1 MKMLNRFLYSSILSL
16 AVLTT
21 AKAQDSPL
29 EFFGSDVDVVLRL
42 AEPDKSIE
50 SVVELINGAQPGFGE
65 IARGAV
71 GQNLGKAISNP
82 TLTGVDQ
89 SRDWHVGIYGKG
101 KAEPLV
107 VFAIPAVDSD
117 DLVGALGKSFKTS
130 VQGKYVLYTD
140 KGDLPA
146 VPSAAKSV
154 AKSMGEKSKTAFEMG
169 EISLYVNS
177 KHLTSVYQT
186 EIDTAYDQV
195 LEGLNQLRFAMP
207 QDSGINMGP
216 VIEMYGTL
224 AEKLFQGV
232 RDSESLVVAI
242 DVGAEGV
249 RIEEYAN
256 FGANTKS
263 AKTLAGLP
271 TSEMADLDTLPEG
284 AIAYYGVSGGLKDT
298 IKWSMSLTA
307 DMSEDKS
314 VREKMKEISG
324 SLDELEF
331 GAMVGSF
338 TFGDSENGA
347 IQAAGIAHVKP
358 LDQFKEYMRNSVEAM
373 GSIKMPGMTQ
383 TSTLKEN
390 AESYG
395 DQKVDIVTVKQEID
409 EDHPQAELQA
419 KMQQMMFG
427 ENGIESRVM
436 YLEDKYITVMGGGK
450 PAAMNVFESHGSTNN
465 QAIASPRKILMEKA
479 NLISLTDLPGAIAGA
494 LKVASTMDQFPLPL
508 DEQMIDSLG
517 LVPSYVGLG
526 IAVEDN
532 AIRCRT
538 DVPMSQI
545 KGIFKISML
554 FVGMRN
560 QL

>member
-1 MKMLNRFLYSSILSL
+1 MLNRFLYSSLLSL

-21 AKAQDSPL
+21 VSAQDSAL
-29 EFFGSDVDVVLRL
+29 ELYGSDVDVVLRL

-65 IARGAV
+65 IARGAI
-71 GQNLGKAISNP
+71 GQNLGQVISNP

-89 SRDWHVGIYGKG
+89 SRDWHVGVYGNG

-107 VFAIPAVDSD
+107 VFAIPAVDTD
-117 DLVGALGKSFKTS
+117 DLVGGLGEDFKSS
-130 VQGKYVLYTD
+130 VHGKYVLYTD
-140 KGDLPA
+140 KGDLPEVPA
-146 VPSAAKSV
+146 VEESV
-154 AKSMGEKSKTAFEMG
+154 AKSMGEESKTAFEMG

-177 KHLTSVYQT
+177 KHLTATYQ
-186 EIDTAYDQV
+186 EEMETAYDQV

-207 QDSGINMGP
+207 QDAGINMGP
-216 VIEMYGTL
+216 IIEMYGAL
-224 AEKLFQGV
+224 AEKLFQGAK
-232 RDSESLVVAI
+232 DSESVVVAI

-249 RIEEYAN
+249 RIEEYVN
-256 FGANTKS
+256 FGAKTKS
-263 AKTLAGLP
+263 AKSLASLP
-271 TSEMADLDTLPEG
+271 TSEMADLGKLPED

-298 IKWSMSLTA
+298 FKWSMSFTA

-314 VREKMKEISG
+314 VREKMKEIST
-324 SLDELEF
+324 SLDEIEF

-338 TFGDSENGA
+338 TIGDPENGA
-347 IQAAGIAHVKP
+347 IQATGIAHVKP
-358 LDQFKEYMRNSVEAM
+358 LDLFKKHMRSSVEAM
-373 GSIKMPGMTQ
+373 GSLELPGLTQ
-383 TSTLKEN
+383 TSTLEEE

-395 DQKVDIVTVKQEID
+395 EQKVDIVTVKQEFD
-409 EDHPQAELQA
+409 ADQPQAELQA
-419 KMQQMMFG
+419 RMQEMMFG
-427 ENGIESRVM
+427 SNGIESRVM
-436 YLEDKYITVMGGGK
+436 YLDDKYITVMGGGK
-450 PAAMNVFESHGSTNN
+450 AAAKKVFESFEGTSN
-465 QAIASPRKILMEKA
+465 QTLASPREILMEKA
-479 NLISLTDLPGAIAGA
+479 YFIGLMDLPGAIAGG

-517 LVPSYVGLG
+517 LVPSYIGLG

-538 DVPMSQI
+538 DIPMSQI